1 MEIVLSITLVVLIGG
16 LAASAVY
23 LNLFDCENENKEDE
37 IE

>member
-23 LNLFDCENENKEDE
+23 LNLFDRENENKEDK